1 MATIYNQA
9 TLTYNGVST
18 TSNIATGELVE
29 MLNAAKTATR
39 PTYNDTESVTY
50 VISLVNTSDTAY
62 TGLTITDNLGAYNF
76 GARVLIPLDYIGGSA
91 KYYVNGTLQGTV
103 TVTEGPPLVFSGIS
117 VPAGGNAVIVYEA
130 RPNSYAPL
138 GVESNIR
145 NEAVIS
151 GNGVAADIT
160 VSENVAPATGARLRI
175 LKEITPSMITEGSP
189 VTYTF
194 TIQNLGNV
202 PITTTDSAVI
212 RDTFEPILNI
222 TAVSFNGTTWTSPTN
237 YTYDTT
243 TGLFTTVDNQITV
256 PAATYVQDPTTGA
269 YSITPGVSTLT
280 VTGTL

>member
-9 TLTYNGVST
+9 TLTYNGIST
-18 TSNIATGELVE
+18 SSNIATGELVE
-29 MLNAAKTATR
+29 MLSAAKTATR
-39 PTYNDTESVTY
+39 STYNDTDSVTY

-62 TGLTITDNLGAYNF
+62 TNLTITDNLGAYDF
-76 GARVLIPLDYIGGSA
+76 GTRVLIPLDYVSGSA
-91 KYYVNGTLQGTV
+91 KYYVNGTLQGTA

-138 GVESNIR
+138 GVESEIR

-151 GNGVAADIT
+151 GNGVATDIT
-160 VSENVAPATGARLRI
+160 VSETIAPATGARLRI
-175 LKEITPSMITEGSP
+175 LKEITPTTITEGSP

-202 PITTTDSAVI
+202 PISTTDSAVI
-212 RDTFEPILNI
+212 RDTFDPILNI
-222 TAVSFNGTTWTSPTN
+222 TAVSFNGTAWTATTN

>member
-29 MLNAAKTATR
+29 VLTAAKNATST
-39 PTYNDTESVTY
+39 TYNDNEPVTY
-50 VISLVNTSDTAY
+50 IISFVNTGETAFTDLTVTDT
-62 TGLTITDNLGAYNF
+62 LGAYSF
-76 GARVLIPLDYIGGSA
+76 GTSMLVPLDYVAGSA
-91 KYYVNGTLQGTV
+91 RYYVNGVLQGTV
-103 TVTEGPPLVFSGIS
+103 TATAGPPLVFSGLS

-138 GVESNIR
+138 GTTSTVR

-151 GNGVAADIT
+151 GADLATDIT
-160 VSENVAPATGARLRI
+160 VSETVSPAAGARLRI
-175 LKEITPSMITEGSP
+175 VKEITPAVITEGSP

-194 TIQNLGNV
+194 TIQNLGNTPV
-202 PITTTDSAVI
+202 TTTDSAVI
-212 RDTFEPILNI
+212 RDTFDPILNI
-222 TAVSFNGTTWTSPTN
+222 TAVNFNGTAWTSPTN
-237 YTYDTT
+237 YTYDAT

>member
-1 MATIYNQA
+1 M
-9 TLTYNGVST
+9 
-18 TSNIATGELVE
+18 
-29 MLNAAKTATR
+29 
-39 PTYNDTESVTY
+39 
-50 VISLVNTSDTAY
+50 
-62 TGLTITDNLGAYNF
+62 
-76 GARVLIPLDYIGGSA
+76 
-91 KYYVNGTLQGTV
+91 
-103 TVTEGPPLVFSGIS
+103 
-117 VPAGGNAVIVYEA
+117 YEA

-202 PITTTDSAVI
+202 PVTTTDSAVI